1 VFLTSVIRNA
11 LGFVKRAIA
20 YRSFGTAALIQTNL
34 PNIVAPLRP
43 DGGRIVIDELGLSL
57 DPTRHSYYLPQLSG
71 VRDLVKVAGGSFVVN
86 QAGDPEYCIG
96 NLRLVPQNRDDL
108 YVLTE
113 VFGKQLYELHDGREW
128 FAVDVGMNVGYAAL
142 YFAGI
147 LGWET
152 VAYEPFSNTF
162 DLAVQNIERN
172 GLSHRVHPRKAGVGG
187 KDEKITVGFDA
198 DARSTNSVFGNLQH
212 DRSGRE
218 VPIEI
223 QLVDAASAIGEA
235 LEIAGDRPLLL
246 KLDCEGS
253 EYDIVDRLAETG
265 LLDQV
270 EAYIIEYHYI
280 RPEDGPER
288 IRAPFLAHGFLVKT
302 IWSGIEAGGILA
314 LRGPKSPPTSVA

>member
-1 VFLTSVIRNA
+1 MFLTSVIRNS

-20 YRSFGTAALIQTNL
+20 YRSFATAALIQTNL

-57 DPTRHSYYLPQLSG
+57 DPIRHGYYLPQLSG
-71 VRDLVKVAGGSFVVN
+71 VRDLVKVAHGTFAVN
-86 QAGDPEYCIG
+86 EAGDPEYRIG
-96 NLRLVPQNRDDL
+96 KLRLVPQNRDDL

-113 VFGKQLYELHDGREW
+113 VFGKQLYELQDGREW
-128 FAVDVGMNVGYAAL
+128 FVVDVGMNVGYAAL

-152 VAYEPFSNTF
+152 VAFEPFSNTF
-162 DLAVQNIERN
+162 DIAVQNIERN
-172 GLSHRVHPRKAGVGG
+172 ELSDRIHTNKAGVGG
-187 KDEKITVGFDA
+187 KDETISVSFDA

-218 VPIEI
+218 MPTQIH
-223 QLVDAASAIGEA
+223 LVDAAVAVREA
-235 LEIAGDRPLLL
+235 LETAGNRPLLI

-253 EYDIVDRLAETG
+253 EYDIVDRLVETQ

-280 RPEDGPER
+280 RPEDGPDR

-302 IWSGIEAGGILA
+302 IWSGVEAGGILA
-314 LRGPKSPPTSVA
+314 LRQPQAVRPSVA